1 MTKPKSFKIAEV
13 LVQKSETCSEYLTR
27 PLFPVNMRLYK
38 SLKSYR
44 KIVQTAFLH
53 MNNLMELGKFEDYPR
68 LAGISGANIGV
79 PWNIIIVPSKADR
92 LLEMINPSISRM
104 SRRTTTLKSNCGS
117 LVLPKK
123 VDVKRRV
130 WVEVSY
136 YDLEGAHHENKFT
149 MDDGYAGTIQH
160 EIDHNR
166 GVLITDFSRH
176 L

>member
-1 MTKPKSFKIAEV
+1 MTKSKSFKIAEV

-27 PLFPVNMRLYK
+27 PLFPVNMRLFK
-38 SLKSYR
+38 SLDAYR
-44 KIVQTAFLH
+44 NIVQAAFLH
-53 MNNLMELGKFEDYPR
+53 MTNLMELGKFEDYPK

-79 PWNIIIVPSKADR
+79 PWNIILIPAKDNK
-92 LLEMINPSISRM
+92 LLSMINPSISRM
-104 SRRTTTLKSNCGS
+104 SRRTTTVKSNCGS

-123 VDVKRRV
+123 VEVTRRV

-136 YDLEGAHHENKFT
+136 YDIEGTHHDTKFT
-149 MDDGYAGTIQH
+149 MDEGYAGTVQH

-166 GVLITDFSRH
+166 GVLITDFHRH

>member
-1 MTKPKSFKIAEV
+1 
-13 LVQKSETCSEYLTR
+13 
-27 PLFPVNMRLYK
+27 MRLYK
-38 SLKSYR
+38 SLEAYR
-44 KIVQTAFLH
+44 NIVQAAFLH
-53 MNNLMELGKFEDYPR
+53 MTNLMELGKFEDYPK

-79 PWNIIIVPSKADR
+79 PWNIIIVPAAR
-92 LLEMINPSISRM
+92 GGRLEMINPSISRM
-104 SRRTTTLKSNCGS
+104 SQETTTLNSNCGS
-117 LVLPKK
+117 LGLPKK
-123 VDVKRRV
+123 IAVKRRV

-136 YDLEGAHHENKFT
+136 YDLEGTHHETKFT